1 MKKLID
7 YINKKVLIKV
17 VWLHSA
23 TVITKISA
31 GFLITKF
38 IAVFIGAEGL
48 ALIGNLRNFLTAVQS
63 FATVGL
69 YNGIVKYVGECKN
82 DIKELSKVISTSYY
96 LGFAATT
103 LISLLCYY
111 NADIINNL
119 VFSSQYNFKYIIKIL
134 AIAIP
139 FYALNMFCFS
149 LMNGF
154 AKYKFLMI
162 INIIGQILGLLV
174 TLLLIWQNNIDGAL
188 ISVVISPSL
197 IFLITIV
204 GILYRRNLMRHVKVS
219 SIDFGFMKKFTSY
232 GVMAVITGIAF
243 PLIMIGIRNY
253 IIDTQGM
260 RDAGYW
266 EAMNRIS
273 SYYLMFVNSIMTLYF
288 LPRFSEI
295 DSKKEFRQ
303 EVFSFYKTIIPVFAL
318 GLFVIYLLKPFVVA
332 LFLTENFVFVEN
344 LFGWQLLGDLVK
356 IMAIVIA
363 YQFIAKK
370 MFIHFIVTES
380 FLIIATYF
388 TSVYLIDIY
397 GVKGANMAHFFSY
410 AMYYIIILIIF
421 GSSLFGL
428 IPEEIKDE

>member
-1 MKKLID
+1 LKKLIE

-38 IAVFIGAEGL
+38 IAIYIGAEGL

-63 FATVGL
+63 FATVGI

-82 DIKELSKVISTSYY
+82 DVKELSKVISTSYY

-119 VFSSQYNFKYIIKIL
+119 VFSTQYNFKYIIKIL
-134 AIAIP
+134 ALAVP

-197 IFLITIV
+197 IFLITVV
-204 GILYRRNLMRHVKVS
+204 GILYRRNLMKYIKVS
-219 SIDFGFMKKFTSY
+219 SIDFSFIKKFSSY
-232 GVMAVITGIAF
+232 GIMAVVTGIAF
-243 PLIMIGIRNY
+243 PLVMIAVRNY

-273 SYYLMFVNSIMTLYF
+273 SYYLMFINSIMALYF
-288 LPRFSEI
+288 LPRFAEI
-295 DSKKEFRQ
+295 NNKKEFRK

-318 GLFVIYLLKPFVVA
+318 GLFALYLLKPFVVA
-332 LFLTENFVFVEN
+332 LFLTEKFVFVES
-344 LFGWQLLGDLVK
+344 LFGWQLLGDLIK
-356 IMAIVIA
+356 IMSIVIA

-370 MFIHFIVTES
+370 MFIHFIVTEL
-380 FLIIATYF
+380 FLITATYF
-388 TSVYLIDIY
+388 TSVYFIDIY
-397 GVKGANMAHFFSY
+397 GVKGANMAHFVSY
-410 AMYYIIILIIF
+410 VLYYIIILLIF

-428 IPEEIKDE
+428 ISEEIKNE

>member
-204 GILYRRNLMRHVKVS
+204 GILYR
-219 SIDFGFMKKFTSY
+219 
-232 GVMAVITGIAF
+232 
-243 PLIMIGIRNY
+243 
-253 IIDTQGM
+253 
-260 RDAGYW
+260 
-266 EAMNRIS
+266 
-273 SYYLMFVNSIMTLYF
+273 
-288 LPRFSEI
+288 
-295 DSKKEFRQ
+295 
-303 EVFSFYKTIIPVFAL
+303 
-318 GLFVIYLLKPFVVA
+318 
-332 LFLTENFVFVEN
+332 
-344 LFGWQLLGDLVK
+344 
-356 IMAIVIA
+356 
-363 YQFIAKK
+363 
-370 MFIHFIVTES
+370 
-380 FLIIATYF
+380 
-388 TSVYLIDIY
+388 
-397 GVKGANMAHFFSY
+397 
-410 AMYYIIILIIF
+410 
-421 GSSLFGL
+421 
-428 IPEEIKDE
+428 